1 VTDFAAMDR
10 FGLMLVRPGMLVLVA
25 PPLGGTWSPALFKM
39 GATVLVAVLLMPVVA
54 LPAAGGPLGLTT
66 VVARELVIG
75 LALGMGLRAVVAGAE
90 FAGQLAGFQIGF
102 SYASL
107 VDPATGARNN
117 ILSST
122 YGMLAVFVILLTN
135 AHHDVLRALALSY
148 DVLPVGIGAVQGP
161 LADLVGRM
169 LGLVFLL
176 AVQLAA
182 PVVVVLLIVEVS
194 LGLLAR
200 AAPML
205 NLMVQGFPLRVLFGL
220 LALAATIQTVPGV
233 IGRALPRALDLAAE
247 IASVF
252 R

>member
-1 VTDFAAMDR
+1 MYR

-25 PPLGGTWSPALFKM
+25 APFGGTWAPALLKV
-39 GATVLVAVLLMPVVA
+39 GVVVA
-54 LPAAGGPLGLTT
+54 LAGLLVPVALVPDAQGPLGITAI
-66 VVARELVIG
+66 VARELVIG
-75 LALGMGLRAVVAGAE
+75 LALGMGLRALIAGAE

-117 ILSST
+117 ILSSM
-122 YGMLAVFVILLTN
+122 YGMLTVVVIFLTD
-135 AHHDVLRALALSY
+135 AHHDLLRALALSY
-148 DVLPVGIGAVQGP
+148 ELLPIGSGGLEGP
-161 LADLVGRM
+161 LAELVARM
-169 LGLVFLL
+169 LGLVFLV

-182 PVVVVLLIVEVS
+182 PVMIVLLIVEVS

-205 NLMVQGFPLRVLFGL
+205 NLMAQGFPIRLLFGL
-220 LALAATIQTVPGV
+220 LALAATIRSVPGIV
-233 IGRALPRALDLAAE
+233 NRATPRALELGADIAA
-247 IASVF
+247 VF